1 MLVRL
6 NDAVATKQS
15 GTQTSHEPF
24 LHPFGKAHFIIRNR
38 ARMMKQLGFRERSQV
53 PANTGI
59 VKEQEASEDAHKYKY
74 KDK

>member
-1 MLVRL
+1 
-6 NDAVATKQS
+6 
-15 GTQTSHEPF
+15 
-24 LHPFGKAHFIIRNR
+24 
-38 ARMMKQLGFRERSQV
+38 MMKQLGFRERSQV